1 MRFSSAWEGA
11 RVDGGMQ
18 VHEDLQNIKQNK
30 NSGNEDLGYV
40 EFLPTVRLIM
50 TFSLAGGSIPV

>member
-1 MRFSSAWEGA
+1 
-11 RVDGGMQ
+11 MQ